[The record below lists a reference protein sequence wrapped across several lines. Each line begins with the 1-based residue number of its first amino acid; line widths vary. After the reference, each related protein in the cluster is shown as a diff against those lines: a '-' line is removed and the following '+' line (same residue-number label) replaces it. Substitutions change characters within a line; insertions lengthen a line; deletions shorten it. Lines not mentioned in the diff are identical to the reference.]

1 MRIHINLGMDVKMFL
16 CVFKLK
22 FEKHVFMFK
31 NFYNFFSFFYC
42 CVFVVVKT

>member
-31 NFYNFFSFFYC
+31 NFYNFFFVFLLLCFC
-42 CVFVVVKT
+42 CC